1 VRRPAVE
8 REREVAERIVRGP
21 VVQRAR
27 AQRLQLVAVPRPQG
41 HLAHVRAPQGL
52 RRIAARYDKLAT
64 NFLAAIQ
71 LAAAH
76 RFPGCE
82 SGA

>member
-1 VRRPAVE
+1 M
-8 REREVAERIVRGP
+8 P
-21 VVQRAR
+21 VDP
-27 AQRLQLVAVPRPQG
+27 LPRPQG